1 MNDFVYLPQQLVHR
15 RKLSLVYARYRKRY
29 SSGVSTLHSISLE
42 QTCGTLV
49 VLQIRWPLVHI
60 VFVVL
65 NLKYTI
71 RRRNQYFLRL
81 LNFLN
86 TLNPE
91 GQSRFHVV
99 LYWTT
104 GTYSLLERLPHHY
117 QRLKILTYY

>member
-1 MNDFVYLPQQLVHR
+1 MNDFVCLPQQLVHR
-15 RKLSLVYARYRKRY
+15 RKLSLAYARYRKRY
-29 SSGVSTLHSISLE
+29 LSGVSTHHSISLE

-60 VFVVL
+60 AFVVL
-65 NLKYTI
+65 NLKYRV

-91 GQSRFHVV
+91 EQSRFHVV
-99 LYWTT
+99 LYWIT
-104 GTYSLLERLPHHY
+104 GICFPQEPLPHHY